1 MDIFHDIE
9 HVEDDFRKPI
19 RTGIHG
25 LDDDIMDGGLARGE
39 LAVVL
44 APFGVGKTTM
54 LTKIAN
60 TAMTDGLK
68 VFFFEDNESYS
79 KKTFSFGL
87 RLFK

>member
-9 HVEDDFRKPI
+9 HVLEDDFRKPI

-25 LDDDIMDGGLARGE
+25 LDDIMDGGLARGE

-54 LTKIAN
+54 LTKNAQ
-60 TAMTDGLK
+60 AMTDGLK
-68 VFFFEDNESYS
+68 VLQISL
-79 KKTFSFGL
+79 KITRK
-87 RLFK
+87 LFKENI